1 MSFSGKVKEELAG
14 QLSLARHCQV
24 AELAALLCGCGR
36 VEKMSDGNRKLWI
49 QTENEAVARKSFT
62 LLRKTFNIETA
73 IVIREG
79 SHLKRGKVYLVE
91 VTDPEQRKYCRGQSF
106 LWITKPVYLKWIIR
120 LWFR

>member
-49 QTENEAVARKSFT
+49 QTENESGKGLISNGVGYI
-62 LLRKTFNIETA
+62 LLRLLIL
-73 IVIREG
+73 
-79 SHLKRGKVYLVE
+79 S
-91 VTDPEQRKYCRGQSF
+91 EQRKYCRGRNF

>member
-79 SHLKRGKVYLVE
+79 SHLKRGKVLRIL
-91 VTDPEQRKYCRGQSF
+91 PEQRKYCRGQSF

>member
-1 MSFSGKVKEELAG
+1 MGNSKRGFGMSFSGKVKEELAG

-62 LLRKTFNIETA
+62 LLRKN
-73 IVIREG
+73 
-79 SHLKRGKVYLVE
+79 L
-91 VTDPEQRKYCRGQSF
+91 
-106 LWITKPVYLKWIIR
+106 
-120 LWFR
+120 

>member
-79 SHLKRGKVYLVE
+79 SHLKRGKVITFLHNQVKLRAEFYFIFYV
-91 VTDPEQRKYCRGQSF
+91 SF
-106 LWITKPVYLKWIIR
+106 L
-120 LWFR
+120 